1 MPKKHPTGNEGAR
14 ESFFSRLF
22 RPETDEEEKIVPD
35 GSDQEDGNAFG
46 FEFEDAAS
54 GAEEPVTAP
63 SGDAPETE
71 DISLAD
77 PEADGQP
84 AENEG
89 PAPAEEDAPTG
100 LFEFEDAP
108 VTPEEAADPSTPEE
122 AADSVTPEE
131 AADPATPEEADDPAP
146 AEADGPAPAEEDAP
160 TGLFEFEDDPVTP
173 EEADDP
179 APVDEPAP
187 LGEHIIAD
195 SADDDGE
202 ERPDA
207 ESESPVA
214 EDFEAG
220 ETGSDENGPR
230 LGSTDMNLRIAF
242 GLEDAEEEESV
253 REKMKKMAD
262 RNRTAKRA
270 GKPVKL
276 DCPEFTDPMQAKTI
290 AAGYRRR
297 AKIYNVKLLLSL
309 IFTAILLIYENIP
322 TVTKLFTG
330 SAKQFSGV
338 LDPSAYPVVYIMV
351 SLQLLF
357 VVCLIGFKEIKTGI
371 RRMFL
376 GNPGAL
382 SLTGLFVASCTVYSA
397 VMALVAESR
406 NEPVLY
412 NAVAALAV
420 TMAIFCARLDNK
432 REMTTFFVSGSRREK
447 YVMRRMPEGE
457 LLNDEDVFEDED
469 GEPCEIMKI
478 EKTGFVE
485 SFFTRMRTPDPAK
498 NTFIVSIIGVAAAL
512 AVLAGGYVLINS
524 HSVRG
529 AFTVALLIIITLVP
543 ISAFFTFSY
552 PFFRAARVAKSYDS
566 AIVGDVSLD
575 EYAGASVVA
584 FDDDNIF
591 PSVGVK
597 VQNIRI
603 YNNARI
609 DRVLYYAA
617 SVFAHAGGPLADIFE
632 IATMDMSKSGSVE
645 IVDADKG
652 YLATVV
658 DGVNILFGEYEELRR
673 RGAPIPEEVAVDD
686 VDFSDEMSIMY
697 MVREDK
703 LVSKLY
709 IKYDLDTDIEPVL
722 KQFSDSGMYMCVR
735 TFDPNIN
742 EEMIAS
748 KTDLKDP
755 PVKVVRY
762 REESEVDSVSERA
775 DSGLVASGSP
785 KSLLQIIPCCDN
797 TVRTKRDCVALGIV
811 SSIIGGIIVL
821 LVSVTGGLSHLNSL
835 FVAAYQA
842 VWLIPAFF
850 ISKLFVR

>member
-1 MPKKHPTGNEGAR
+1 MSKKHPTGDEGNR
-14 ESFFSRLF
+14 DSFFSKLF

-35 GSDQEDGNAFG
+35 GAEAVSDDDPFG
-46 FEFEDAAS
+46 FEFEEAPREEEDPGVFPGDGAEAPAEIMPEEFV
-54 GAEEPVTAP
+54 GDVTPAEPAEEPAP
-63 SGDAPETE
+63 APRRRRGRPRRRTE
-71 DISLAD
+71 EDVIGM
-77 PEADGQP
+77 PEAEEEIP
-84 AENEG
+84 AE
-89 PAPAEEDAPTG
+89 
-100 LFEFEDAP
+100 AP
-108 VTPEEAADPSTPEE
+108 VTEELSAEAEEVVAEAEEVAAEAEEAVAETEEVVDETAEHTANIVADVADP
-122 AADSVTPEE
+122 
-131 AADPATPEEADDPAP
+131 
-146 AEADGPAPAEEDAP
+146 
-160 TGLFEFEDDPVTP
+160 
-173 EEADDP
+173 
-179 APVDEPAP
+179 
-187 LGEHIIAD
+187 
-195 SADDDGE
+195 DGE
-202 ERPDA
+202 ERPDPD
-207 ESESPVA
+207 SESPAA

-220 ETGSDENGPR
+220 EMEPDENSPR
-230 LGSTDMNLRIAF
+230 MGSTDLNLRIAF

-253 REKMKKMAD
+253 RKKMKRMAD
-262 RNRTAKRA
+262 RNRASKRA
-270 GKPVKL
+270 GRPVKL

-290 AAGYRRR
+290 AAGYRRD
-297 AKIYNVKLLLSL
+297 AKVYNVKLVLAM

-322 TVTKLFTG
+322 TLTKLFTG

-338 LDPSAYPVVYIMV
+338 LDPAAYPVVYIMM
-351 SLQLLF
+351 SLQILF
-357 VVCLIGFKEIKTGI
+357 IVCLLGFREIKTGL

-382 SLTGLFVASCTVYSA
+382 TLTSVFVGACTVYSV
-397 VMALVAESR
+397 VMAIIAESR

-432 REMTTFFVSGSRREK
+432 REMETFYVTGSRREK
-447 YVMRRMPEGE
+447 YVMRRLPEGE
-457 LLNDEDVFEDED
+457 LLNDEDAFEDED

-478 EKTGFVE
+478 EKTGFVD
-485 SFFTRMRTPDPAK
+485 SFFTRMRTPDPSK
-498 NTFIVSIIGVAAAL
+498 NTFIVSIISVSAAL
-512 AVLAGGYVLINS
+512 ALLAGGYVLINS

-529 AFTVALLIIITLVP
+529 AVTVALLLILALVP
-543 ISAFFTFSY
+543 ISAFLTFSY
-552 PFFRAARVAKSYDS
+552 PFFRAAGVAKSYDS
-566 AIVGDVSLD
+566 AIVGDVSLN
-575 EYAGASVVA
+575 EYADASVVA

-632 IATMDMSKSGSVE
+632 IATMDMTKSERVE
-645 IVDADKG
+645 IADADRG

-673 RGAPIPEEVAVDD
+673 RGVAIPEEVAVDD

-722 KQFSDSGMYMCVR
+722 KQFGDSGMYMCVR

-742 EEMIAS
+742 EDMIAS

-811 SSIIGGIIVL
+811 SSIIGGLVVL
-821 LVSVTGGLSHLNSL
+821 LMSITGGLGHLSSL
-835 FVAAYQA
+835 LVAAYQA
-842 VWLIPAFF
+842 VWLIPAFL